1 MLKKAPMRFPKPLRD
16 PLAHLVVSAVTDPT
30 SAAPLWAFRHFCR
43 LALRSPDGTVPV
55 RALDTP
61 PPAPVW
67 LAGSPVGEALREVS
81 LLAPIS
87 DGRLALAPP
96 FARYLPAVAEQVE
109 AYWAAAEVFAE
120 QGGARRA
127 GVARAL
133 ECGATL
139 YNAHLYFETHE
150 LLEEIWAEQ
159 PRGRDRTVLQGIIQ
173 AAVGLY
179 HFQHTNW
186 RGGIR
191 VLGYGLSKAE
201 AGRPAFHGLAMDSF
215 LDGLAGCREAA
226 QAVLAG
232 AQAAFPWG
240 GVPPMRFPPGGGA
253 P

>member
-1 MLKKAPMRFPKPLRD
+1 MRFPKPLRD

-30 SAAPLWAFRHFCR
+30 SAAPLWAFRHFCH
-43 LALRSPDGTVPV
+43 LALRSRDGGVPI
-55 RALDTP
+55 RTLESPLPRP
-61 PPAPVW
+61 PW
-67 LAGSPVGEALREVS
+67 LAGSPVGEALRGIS

-96 FARYLPAVAEQVE
+96 FARYLPAVVGQVE
-109 AYWAAAEVFAE
+109 AYWAAAEAFAE
-120 QGGARRA
+120 QGGPRRA
-127 GVARAL
+127 GLARAL

-139 YNAHLYFETHE
+139 YNARLYFETHE

-159 PRGRDRTVLQGIIQ
+159 PQGRDRIILQGIIQ

-179 HFQHTNW
+179 HFQHGNW

-201 AGRPAFHGLAMDSF
+201 AGRPVFYGLAMENL
-215 LDGLAGCREAA
+215 LDGLAGCRLAA

-232 AQAAFPWG
+232 DRAAFPWET
-240 GVPPMRFPPGGGA
+240 VPPMRFTPGGEA